1 MKTKYIIIPLVILL
15 YIGSV
20 AAQVA
25 DLKGGPMGV
34 ERVAGRTHEPAYRSQ
49 PGNFPDTCWIQVDL
63 GRSFSIEEVKLY
75 PYIRDNWDRYTRPGF
90 PLRFRIEASDE
101 ETFSQ
106 SVLITDQTEK
116 DYEVTIVEKIDTYV
130 PQNPVSGRYVRLTVT
145 KPPQNRN
152 KYYFDLWRF
161 EVIAESRNVAE
172 NRLLSDSGFG
182 YLGKHALLRP
192 RRPVG
197 EGVVYDHIENVT
209 SPENWKPVNT
219 RMKIL
224 RTGVRVG
231 GLFKQ
236 ALERNASYLQTSFS
250 INDVVRDFRIRAGK
264 PVSEKKD
271 RPYEAPWVRILGGS
285 LAGRYLMGAGNQLRW
300 LEDKRLRNGMN
311 TVIDVIEECAD
322 PDGYLLGF
330 PERNILFCETGGYSR
345 SWLTLGLI
353 EAGLSGNPKAYEL
366 LRNFYDWFNVCPYL
380 EELMLRG
387 GFGIQGVIANT
398 RTYHTPVGVPEDIQT
413 VQRYYQMNFWLE
425 QLKDRDPDALWQY
438 SYDRSH
444 CYLIVVLSALIDMYM
459 ATGDEMYLHAA
470 LGGWDLIHDY
480 FEHTGG
486 SIALSEHND
495 YPPKSYH
502 LHTADTG
509 ELCGSSFWVF
519 FNQQLRLLYPDD
531 EKYANEI
538 EKSIYNVAL
547 ANQDQNGR
555 IRYHARLIDK
565 KKKGDQDNTCCEGQ
579 GTRLIGALPEFIYK
593 IADDGIYVD
602 LFNSS
607 TVTWKQNGIP
617 LTLQM
622 ESSFPEG
629 PAVKLVLTTKK
640 SIAGKVR
647 IRVPFWASSAMTVTV
662 NNKERSTGIPGSYI
676 VLDRKWNNKDVITFS
691 LPMDFRLV
699 KYAGISKDFKGQDA
713 YALEY
718 GPLLMA
724 VTGDSIQKGR
734 LQIPLSHDELTRRLH
749 PVSDKPLH
757 FIVDC
762 GNCSF
767 EYKPYYIIDTEL
779 FTCYPFIS
787 RGKIYIF

>member
-34 ERVAGRTHEPAYRSQ
+34 ERVAGRTHEPAYKSQ
-49 PGNFPDTCWIQVDL
+49 PGDFPDTCWIQVDL

-172 NRLLSDSGFG
+172 NRLLSDSGSG

-219 RMKIL
+219 RMKIP

-236 ALERNASYLQTSFS
+236 ALERNANYLQTSFS

-271 RPYEAPWVRILGGS
+271 RSYEAPWVRILGGS

-322 PDGYLLGF
+322 SDGYLLGF
-330 PERNILFCETGGYSR
+330 PEKNILFCETGGYSR
-345 SWLTLGLI
+345 SWLTQGLI

-366 LRNFYDWFNVCPYL
+366 LRNFYDWFNTCPYL

-413 VQRYYQMNFWLE
+413 VQRYYQMNFWL
-425 QLKDRDPDALWQY
+425 
-438 SYDRSH
+438 
-444 CYLIVVLSALIDMYM
+444 
-459 ATGDEMYLHAA
+459 
-470 LGGWDLIHDY
+470 
-480 FEHTGG
+480 
-486 SIALSEHND
+486 
-495 YPPKSYH
+495 
-502 LHTADTG
+502 
-509 ELCGSSFWVF
+509 
-519 FNQQLRLLYPDD
+519 
-531 EKYANEI
+531 
-538 EKSIYNVAL
+538 
-547 ANQDQNGR
+547 
-555 IRYHARLIDK
+555 
-565 KKKGDQDNTCCEGQ
+565 
-579 GTRLIGALPEFIYK
+579 
-593 IADDGIYVD
+593 
-602 LFNSS
+602 
-607 TVTWKQNGIP
+607 
-617 LTLQM
+617 
-622 ESSFPEG
+622 
-629 PAVKLVLTTKK
+629 
-640 SIAGKVR
+640 
-647 IRVPFWASSAMTVTV
+647 
-662 NNKERSTGIPGSYI
+662 
-676 VLDRKWNNKDVITFS
+676 
-691 LPMDFRLV
+691 
-699 KYAGISKDFKGQDA
+699 
-713 YALEY
+713 
-718 GPLLMA
+718 
-724 VTGDSIQKGR
+724 
-734 LQIPLSHDELTRRLH
+734 
-749 PVSDKPLH
+749 
-757 FIVDC
+757 
-762 GNCSF
+762 
-767 EYKPYYIIDTEL
+767 
-779 FTCYPFIS
+779 
-787 RGKIYIF
+787 